1 MSLASHTTPLIAA
14 LEQLGP
20 HDHFCSIYES
30 PQERYAV
37 AIPFIRIGLE
47 RGEKCIYIADDG
59 AVEDVRQAMQSDG
72 IDVDGAIASKALVLA
87 TKDQTY
93 LEHGAFNPD
102 WMFTFWKE
110 TTELAMSDGFS
121 ALRATGETE
130 WVLRGGRGL
139 DRWMEYESRLN
150 HTLSASKCSALCQYN
165 RRLFPP
171 ELILDVIRTHPT
183 IVYGSTVCRNLYY
196 VPPEEFLGDDQPAR
210 EVERMLTNI
219 RERERVDNVLREQLA
234 ERRRAEEELRE
245 QARLLDLTHDT
256 VFSRRMDD
264 EITYWNRGAEELYGW
279 TREEAIGKV
288 SHQLTQTIFPAPLEE
303 INAELL
309 GAGRWEGELVHTKRD
324 GTQVVVASRWS
335 LERDEL
341 GRPAAILE
349 TNNDIT
355 ESKRAEEALRRSE
368 RYLAEAQ
375 RLSHTGSWALSA
387 NSKTA
392 VYWSEEDFRIWGFD
406 PRQGLP
412 DTEMVFQRIHP
423 EDVGRVYEKS
433 MKALRERTDYTDEFR
448 IVLPHEEV
456 RHIHAL
462 AHPVLSASGEIAE
475 YVGTHV
481 DVTERKRAEEAQLRL
496 AAIVAS
502 SDDAIISKTL
512 GGVIT
517 TWNAGAQRTFG
528 YAAEEAVGRPV
539 TILIPPDRQD
549 EESQIIERL
558 RRGESV
564 HHFETVRLRKDG
576 RQIHVS
582 LAISP
587 IKDDAGQIIGAS
599 KIARDITER
608 KRAAE
613 ALRQAQAYLAEAQ
626 RLSHTGSFGW
636 RLFNGE
642 IFWSEE
648 TYRLFQYDRTTKP
661 TVELVLQR
669 VHPEDAAFVRQTIER
684 ASQDGNNFDFE
695 YRLLMPDGFVKHVHV
710 VARALSDEAGGIEF
724 VGAVMDVTEQ
734 RQAKAAL
741 EKAFDEIKKSEDR
754 LRMVID
760 TIPGM
765 VWSGLPDGTFDFV
778 NQPWLKYL
786 GCSWEELSARG
797 GLRSVVH
804 PDDVEGSDDRWET
817 TRATGR
823 HTDHELR
830 MRRADGQYRWFLT
843 RALPLRDEQG
853 NIVQWYG
860 TAIDIEDRK
869 RTEMLLGGE
878 KRLLE
883 MIARGDSRALI
894 LDALCQLVEELAG
907 GCLSSILLLD
917 PNTNCLRHG
926 SAPSLPTKYA
936 EAIDG
941 AAIGPSVGSCGTA
954 AYRRETVIV
963 SDIATDPLWADF
975 RELALAHGLR
985 ACWSTPIVS
994 SAGNV
999 LGTFAIY
1006 YREPRSPNPQESTLI
1021 EQITHLASIAI
1032 ERAQATQALQQQ
1044 ANLLE
1049 QAHDAILIWEFPRT
1063 IVYWNRG
1070 AEQLY
1075 GFSRKEAIGRS
1086 SHELLHTEHS
1096 QTMTKFEEAL
1106 ERDGEWTGELTHT
1119 TRDGRKIIV
1128 ESRLVLMSETDGRRL
1143 VLETNRDITDRKR
1156 AEAELREAM
1165 AEFAHVSRVTT
1176 MGELTA
1182 SLAHEVNQPITAA
1195 ATNAKTCV
1203 RWLAGD
1209 APNIEEARDAA
1220 MRSAQNVTRASE
1232 IISRI
1237 RLLFQKGAPEREM
1250 VDINEVVREIIVL
1263 LRSEATRYSISVR
1276 TELETGLPELTG
1288 DSVQLQ
1294 QVFMN
1299 LLLNGI
1305 EAMKDGDD
1313 KRELFVKSQL
1323 AEDEQLLISISDT
1336 GGGLPPQANRIFDAF
1351 FTTKLH
1357 GTGMGLSISR
1367 SIVESHGGRLWADG
1381 NSPRGAT
1388 FRITLPTRVEAH

>member
-1 MSLASHTTPLIAA
+1 MSLATQTTPLIAA

-30 PQERYAV
+30 PQEHYAV
-37 AIPFIRIGLE
+37 AIPFIRIGLD

-59 AVEDVRQAMQSDG
+59 GAEDVRQAMQSEG
-72 IDVDGAIASKALVLA
+72 IDVDSAIASKALVLA

-93 LEHGAFNPD
+93 LKHGSFHPD

-110 TTELAMSDGFS
+110 TTELAMGEGFS

-130 WVLRGGRGL
+130 WVLRGSRGL
-139 DRWMEYESRLN
+139 ERWMEYESRLT
-150 HTLSASKCSALCQYN
+150 HTLSESNCSALCQYN
-165 RRLFPP
+165 RCLFPP
-171 ELILDVIRTHPT
+171 EVILDVIRTHPT
-183 IVYGSTVCRNLYY
+183 IVYGGTVCRNLYF
-196 VPPEEFLGDDQPAR
+196 VPPEEFLGANQTAR
-210 EVERMLTNI
+210 EVERLLTNI
-219 RERERVDNVLREQLA
+219 REREQVDNALRA
-234 ERRRAEEELRE
+234 
-245 QARLLDLTHDT
+245 
-256 VFSRRMDD
+256 
-264 EITYWNRGAEELYGW
+264 
-279 TREEAIGKV
+279 
-288 SHQLTQTIFPAPLEE
+288 QLTE
-303 INAELL
+303 
-309 GAGRWEGELVHTKRD
+309 RKR
-324 GTQVVVASRWS
+324 T
-335 LERDEL
+335 
-341 GRPAAILE
+341 
-349 TNNDIT
+349 
-355 ESKRAEEALRRSE
+355 EEALRRSE

-387 NSKTA
+387 NSKIA

-433 MKALRERTDYTDEFR
+433 MKALGEKTDYTDEFR
-448 IVLPHEEV
+448 IVLPDEEV

-481 DVTERKRAEEAQLRL
+481 DVTERKRAEGAQLRL

-512 GGVIT
+512 EGIIT
-517 TWNAGAQRTFG
+517 SWNAGAQRTFG
-528 YAAEEAVGRPV
+528 YAAEEVVGRPI

-549 EESQIIERL
+549 EESQIIEKL

-587 IKDDAGQIIGAS
+587 MKDAAGQIIGIS
-599 KIARDITER
+599 KIARDITEQ

-626 RLSHTGSFGW
+626 RISHTGSFGW
-636 RLFNGE
+636 RLSNGE
-642 IFWSEE
+642 LFWSEE
-648 TYRLFQYDRTTKP
+648 TYRIFQYDRTTKP

-669 VHPEDAAFVRQTIER
+669 VHPEDVALVRQTIER
-684 ASQDGNNFDFE
+684 VSQAGKDFDFE
-695 YRLLMPDGFVKHVHV
+695 YRLLMQDGSVKHVHV
-710 VARALSDEAGGIEF
+710 VARALSDESGDIEF

-734 RQAKAAL
+734 HQSRAAL
-741 EKAFDEIKKSEDR
+741 EKAFDEIKKSQDR
-754 LRMVID
+754 LRLVIN

-765 VWSGLPDGTFDFV
+765 VWSGLPDGSFDFI
-778 NQPWLKYL
+778 NQPWLTYL

-804 PDDVEGSDDRWET
+804 PDDVGGSDARWKE
-817 TRATGR
+817 TRAAGR

-843 RALPLRDEQG
+843 RALPLHDEQG

-860 TAIDIEDRK
+860 TATDIEDRK
-869 RTEMLLGGE
+869 RAEMLLGGE

-883 MIARGDSRALI
+883 MIARGEPLALT
-894 LDALCQLVEELAG
+894 LDALCLLVEELAG

-926 SAPSLPTKYA
+926 SAPSLPTKYT

-941 AAIGPSVGSCGTA
+941 SVIGPSVGSCGTA
-954 AYRRETVIV
+954 AYRREPVIV
-963 SDIATDPLWADF
+963 SDIDTDPLWADY
-975 RELALAHGLR
+975 RELASAHGLR
-985 ACWSTPIVS
+985 ACWSTPILS
-994 SAGNV
+994 SAGMV

-1006 YREPRSPNPQESTLI
+1006 YHEPCSPTPQDSNVI
-1021 EQITHLASIAI
+1021 SQITHLASIAL
-1032 ERAQATQALQQQ
+1032 ERAQAVQALERQ
-1044 ANLLE
+1044 ASLLE
-1049 QAHDAILIWEFPRT
+1049 QAHDAILIWEFPRK

-1075 GFSRKEAIGRS
+1075 GFSREEAIGRP
-1086 SHELLHTEHS
+1086 SHELLHTEHPIS
-1096 QTMTKFEEAL
+1096 RAEFEAAL

-1128 ESRLVLMSETDGRRL
+1128 ESRHVLMRETDGRWL
-1143 VLETNRDITDRKR
+1143 VLETNRDITERKR
-1156 AEAELREAM
+1156 AEEEQTRAAEALRQSQADL
-1165 AEFAHVSRVTT
+1165 ARASRVTT

-1182 SLAHEVNQPITAA
+1182 SLAHEVNQPITASV
-1195 ATNAKTCV
+1195 TNAKTCV

-1220 MRSAQNVTRASE
+1220 MRSAKNGTRAAE
-1232 IISRI
+1232 IIGRI
-1237 RLLFQKGAPEREM
+1237 RLLFQKGTPQREL
-1250 VDINEVVREIIVL
+1250 VDVNEVIREIIVL

-1276 TELETGLPELTG
+1276 MELGTGFPELIG

-1305 EAMKDGDD
+1305 EAMKDVDG
-1313 KRELFVKSQL
+1313 KRELSVKSQM
-1323 AEDEQLLISISDT
+1323 AKDEQLLISISDT
-1336 GGGLPPQANRIFDAF
+1336 GCGLPPQANQIFDAF

-1367 SIVESHGGRLWADG
+1367 SIVESHGGRLWAAG
-1381 NSPRGAT
+1381 NAPRGAT
-1388 FRITLPTRVEAH
+1388 FHITLPIRVEAL